1 MAKDKKSVLLYCDII
16 HTVEKL
22 SNEQAGELFKH
33 YLRYVN
39 DMKPVAENPL
49 TEIVFEPIRQSLKRD
64 LIKYGNIVDRN
75 KKNGAKGGRP
85 SKPKE
90 PNGLIGNPKE
100 PKKPD
105 SDSDIDSD
113 KGIGIKQSVFP
124 FSDFWTLYPKKV
136 GLKDCEKKY
145 NKISEVNRGLIKNTL
160 NNFIKHKPFESY
172 THPNPSTYLNQE
184 RWNDVLTPV
193 VKSSNAFVMDK
204 F

>member
-1 MAKDKKSVLLYCDII
+1 MKLTKRKGFNFYRSYYDVFNKLPEKDKLEFIKALLDKQFLD
-16 HTVEKL
+16 VE
-22 SNEQAGELFKH
+22 
-33 YLRYVN
+33 
-39 DMKPVAENPL
+39 
-49 TEIVFEPIRQSLKRD
+49 
-64 LIKYGNIVDRN
+64 
-75 KKNGAKGGRP
+75 P
-85 SKPKE
+85 SKLTGMVDFAWISQYNSIDQQVKGYKSKTKDPMQGGSVGGSVRGVITPTLQEEEKGKE
-90 PNGLIGNPKE
+90 KGKE
-100 PKKPD
+100 
-105 SDSDIDSD
+105 
-113 KGIGIKQSVFP
+113 QYVETVFP